1 MVVNLLFGLPGD
13 RPGGLVLTI
22 LYAVASGGGALA
34 LGLAYASIGVNWT
47 RASLGLQAVS
57 AFLRGIPVLLLVFL
71 TAHLSGLTTGR
82 AGLVAL
88 SLYSFAHV
96 GEILRS
102 FLAAYPAD
110 LADQARVMGILPIWE
125 WFLMR
130 IPWTLRHAWA
140 AVSTHW
146 ISLLKDTGALVVLGV
161 GELTTVAKALAETP
175 ANYNQWGVIFVLA
188 AALYLVTTFALIKIL
203 RLAERRMVK

>member
-1 MVVNLLFGLPGD
+1 MVVNLLIGLPGD

-22 LYAVASGGGALA
+22 FYAVASGGGALA

-71 TAHLSGLTTGR
+71 TAHLGGLTTGS
-82 AGLVAL
+82 AGLIAL

-125 WFLMR
+125 WLLMR